1 VNIRLSRAKNRAA
14 LMTEWVVALG
24 IFTLACV
31 PLAFEFL
38 HEKYLCHAYYLRAAA
53 MEIVDGEMELL
64 AAGEWRAFRAGR
76 QPYSVK
82 AESATNLPP
91 GEFVLTLTEDRLRLE
106 WNPKTRNKGG
116 AVVREVRLK

>member
-1 VNIRLSRAKNRAA
+1 
-14 LMTEWVVALG
+14 MTEWVVALG

-38 HEKYLCHAYYLRAAA
+38 HENHLCHAYYLRAAA
-53 MEIVDGEMELL
+53 MEIVDGEIELL
-64 AAGEWRAFRAGR
+64 AAGEWRAFRTGR

-82 AESATNLPP
+82 ADSATNLPP

-116 AVVREVRLK
+116 AVVREVRLR

>member
-1 VNIRLSRAKNRAA
+1 MNIRLSRAKNRAV

-38 HEKYLCHAYYLRAAA
+38 HEKHLCHAYYLRAAA

-116 AVVREVRLK
+116 AVVREVRLR